1 MKLPVDA
8 EIRPDELEAGLRWI
22 HAAASPSERALVL
35 ADARERLAQ
44 CEPARKSAQTPLA
57 ACWRGER
64 MAGSYF
70 KLLSGNVATLGGA
83 RAAPGWEQVA
93 TDLIISQI
101 ELLSSLGVP
110 QIQAIVRADDL
121 ATNDLVRRAGMTL
134 LTKIDHLW
142 LDVLATYSLAGNAS
156 GEAASVRG
164 AGKLTGTSPAQTAMR
179 WRPAHDL
186 AQADLAQFID
196 ATFAD
201 TLDCPALN
209 GHRTPVEV
217 LDGFLEGRELDDS
230 SLHWELLEVDAS
242 TVGCLLLQVHE
253 NQLMELMYMG
263 LIPAARGRSLGKA
276 MVARAIDTAH
286 RWECST
292 LVVAVDRDNWP
303 ALDAYLAWGFQ
314 PHQRLQVWLAQ
325 NNDQRGST

>member
-8 EIRPDELEAGLRWI
+8 AIRIDELEAGLRWI
-22 HAAASPSERALVL
+22 HADTSPSERALVL
-35 ADARERLAQ
+35 AEARERLAE
-44 CEPARKSAQTPLA
+44 CEPARKAAQMPLA

-83 RAAPGWEQVA
+83 RAAPGWEQAA

-101 ELLSSLGVP
+101 ELFSSLGVP

-121 ATNDLVRRAGMTL
+121 ATNDLVRRTGMTL

-142 LDVLATYSLAGNAS
+142 LDVLATYSLAGNAN

-164 AGKLTGTSPAQTAMR
+164 AGKSTAQTAMR
-179 WRPAHDL
+179 WRPAHDFTH
-186 AQADLAQFID
+186 ADLAQLID

-230 SLHWELLEVDAS
+230 SLHWELLEVGAS

-263 LIPAARGRSLGKA
+263 LVPAARGRSLGKA

-286 RWECST
+286 RWGCST

-314 PHQRLQVWLAQ
+314 PHQRLQVWLAPDINQ
-325 NNDQRGST
+325 SGST